1 MKITMLAAMVAAAA
15 ATRTATRSAP
25 SYTNLRVTPPD
36 TTDTVTVHPG
46 IYGACHFQVHPVGS
60 DM

>member
-1 MKITMLAAMVAAAA
+1 MLAAMVAAAA